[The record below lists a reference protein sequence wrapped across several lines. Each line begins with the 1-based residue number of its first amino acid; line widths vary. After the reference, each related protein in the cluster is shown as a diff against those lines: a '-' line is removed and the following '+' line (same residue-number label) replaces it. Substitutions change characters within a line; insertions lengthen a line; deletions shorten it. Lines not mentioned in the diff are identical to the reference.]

1 MPLIFSS
8 MRNIYPQDAIW
19 KPDISLQNGFTK
31 MKELGSSFVN
41 VKVGYRGT
49 VTWQPFEIFESHCTV
64 DTKYFPF
71 DEQTCD
77 ILYLYVGA
85 ITTRK

>member
-1 MPLIFSS
+1 LTVSENVTFT
-8 MRNIYPQDAIW
+8 
-19 KPDISLQNGFTK
+19 LQNGFTK

-41 VKVGYRGT
+41 IKVDYRGT

-71 DEQTCD
+71 DEQTCAC
-77 ILYLYVGA
+77 YA
-85 ITTRK
+85 QITSCGKFFGYFVQFTNSS